1 MNKKM
6 KKDYLKLMNSQM
18 NINKKLLTKLI
29 VMTQIL
35 DKNKIIIIS
44 T

>member
-6 KKDYLKLMNSQM
+6 KKDYLKLMNLQM

-35 DKNKIIIIS
+35 DKNKIITILI
-44 T
+44 